1 MLVAVFLF
9 RKIMSSTWEGIEEK
23 SKPNLKLDGKKL
35 IVKRIG
41 CYHYDKKSN
50 TSFSYIEEVVY
61 HFDNEDMAMEYY
73 YKMR

>member
-9 RKIMSSTWEGIEEK
+9 RKIMSSTWEGIDEK
-23 SKPNLKLDGKKL
+23 SKSNLKLDGKKV

-41 CYHYDKKSN
+41 CYQYDKKSD
-50 TSFSYIEEVVY
+50 TSFSYIEEVIY
-61 HFDNEDMAMEYY
+61 HFDNEDEANEYY